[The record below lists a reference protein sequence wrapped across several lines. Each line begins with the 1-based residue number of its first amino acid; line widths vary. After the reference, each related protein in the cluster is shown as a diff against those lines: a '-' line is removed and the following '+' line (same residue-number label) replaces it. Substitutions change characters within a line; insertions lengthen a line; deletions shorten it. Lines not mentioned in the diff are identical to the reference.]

1 MDTSGRQA
9 YARTVGGSLVD
20 SLFAVLLL
28 FLVQLPGANAQ
39 TSPANISRTGTESAG
54 AIVPLATVMLVH
66 TDTNDISTFQTDEIR
81 ALFVEMAKHNFALIS
96 LQGGKL

>member
-1 MDTSGRQA
+1 MDTSGRPA

-20 SLFAVLLL
+20 SIFAVLLL

-39 TSPANISRTGTESAG
+39 TSTANISRTGPDSAG
-54 AIVPLATVMLVH
+54 VIVPLATVMLFD

-81 ALFVEMAKHNFALIS
+81 ALFVEMARHNFALIT
-96 LQGGKL
+96 LHGRKL